1 MNAPISTRE
10 PQNRDGTSELP
21 AERGMLGYDELL
33 KMNAYWRAANYLPW
47 ANLFIRQSAL
57 ARTADARPRKATG
70 GRHWGTTPGQTSF
83 TCIEQGH
90 QEV

>member
-33 KMNAYWRAANYLPW
+33 KMNAYWRAATTCPW
-47 ANLFIRQSAL
+47 GKFIYTTIRSCANR
-57 ARTADARPRKATG
+57 
-70 GRHWGTTPGQTSF
+70 
-83 TCIEQGH
+83 
-90 QEV
+90 